1 MRFVVD
7 GRREGACA
15 REDVGELEVLFGRS
29 KVQAE
34 TKKKERWIKLNAG
47 AVGMKAGRAMI
58 ELAQMRQLE
67 QHRHVI
73 PCRGH
78 AAF

>member
-1 MRFVVD
+1 MDQIECWSRWNE
-7 GRREGACA
+7 GRTG
-15 REDVGELEVLFGRS
+15 DD
-29 KVQAE
+29 
-34 TKKKERWIKLNAG
+34 LNAG